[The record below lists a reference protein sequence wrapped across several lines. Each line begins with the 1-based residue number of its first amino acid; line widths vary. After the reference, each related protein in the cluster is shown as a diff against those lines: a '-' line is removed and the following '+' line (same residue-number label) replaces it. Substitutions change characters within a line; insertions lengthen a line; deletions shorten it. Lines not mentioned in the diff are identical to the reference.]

1 MAGRREKVRC
11 VGIVP
16 EYVGFTPEGLPSG
29 AVIVLTLDELE
40 AIRLLDL
47 VGMSQADA
55 AESMGV
61 ARTTVTSIYDR
72 ARKKVADAL
81 VNGRRLVIEGGN
93 VAYRPACPRLPVW
106 PAKSKGI
113 TMRVAVTYDNGM
125 IFQHFGHTAQFKL
138 YDIAGDEVVSS
149 RVVDTN
155 GEGHGAL
162 AGLLS
167 SGGVNVLVC
176 GGIGGGAQAA
186 LARAGIFVYAGNSG
200 SADAAMAAYLRG
212 ELSQTTA
219 ATCHDHD
226 HGEGHDCGHHAEGGH
241 TCGAHAEGGCCH

>member
-16 EYVGFTPEGLPSG
+16 EYVGFAPEGLPSG
-29 AVIVLTLDELE
+29 ADVTLSLDELE

-47 VGMSQADA
+47 CGLSQADA

-72 ARKKVADAL
+72 ARRKVADAL

-93 VAYRPACPRLPVW
+93 VAYRPPCPRQPAW
-106 PAKSKGI
+106 PAK
-113 TMRVAVTYDNGM
+113 MREGLMRIAVTYDNGM
-125 IFQHFGHTAQFKL
+125 VFQHFGRTAQFKL
-138 YDIAGDEVVSS
+138 YDVEGDAVVSS

-200 SADAAMAAYLRG
+200 SADAAVAAYLRG

-226 HGEGHDCGHHAEGGH
+226 HGEGHDCAHHACGSH
-241 TCGAHAEGGCCH
+241 TEDGCCH